1 MGYELELDDL
11 AQSLVESGININDLN
26 LIEVEE

>member
-11 AQSLVESGININDLN
+11 VQSLAESGININDLN

>member
-11 AQSLVESGININDLN
+11 VQNLAESGININDLN

>member
-11 AQSLVESGININDLN
+11 AQSIAESGININDLN
-26 LIEVEE
+26 LIEV

>member
-11 AQSLVESGININDLN
+11 AQSLAEGGININDLN

>member
-11 AQSLVESGININDLN
+11 AQSLAEDGIDINDLD
-26 LIEVEE
+26 LIEVTE

>member
-1 MGYELELDDL
+1 MGYELELYDL
-11 AQSLVESGININDLN
+11 VQSLAESGININDLN

>member
-1 MGYELELDDL
+1 MGYELELEDL
-11 AQSLVESGININDLN
+11 VQNLAESGIDIGDLN

>member
-11 AQSLVESGININDLN
+11 LQSLAESGININDLN

>member
-11 AQSLVESGININDLN
+11 AQSLAENGININDLN
-26 LIEVEE
+26 LIEVE

>member
-1 MGYELELDDL
+1 MVYELELDDL
-11 AQSLVESGININDLN
+11 TPILADNGININDLN